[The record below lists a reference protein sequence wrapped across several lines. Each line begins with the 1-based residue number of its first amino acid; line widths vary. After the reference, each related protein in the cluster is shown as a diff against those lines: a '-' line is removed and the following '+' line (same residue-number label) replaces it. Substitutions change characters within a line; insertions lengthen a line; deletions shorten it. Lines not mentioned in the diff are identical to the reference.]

1 MTLLPNGSSSRDQ
14 LVPYDESELLIDNA
28 PHSYPGQSTAAEA
41 VGARPNLGTLLRRYW
56 LLAVAFLILGAAG
69 GFASVVLSSPMY
81 RARLLLEVQN
91 GGIVFTRNGLSTE
104 SSENNDV
111 TIQTQISIL
120 RSGTFLQRGSDRM
133 TQDPVPPAPP
143 GRDIFSRLGHRV
155 RPGTQDPVEN
165 ARRGLNLAM
174 ATFDA
179 REMNR
184 TRLIELSCESSN
196 PDIAA
201 QFLNAMGQEY
211 MDYSMRSRMQTSQRT
226 NEWLAQSI
234 EETKTKMQEA
244 DERVRD
250 FSLAS
255 GNIFAGQDA
264 PLEDTK
270 LSSLKSDLAR
280 SQADAIAKRTRYE
293 LTLKYPPEALGE
305 VLDDAGLRAY
315 QQKINALKETRA
327 ALEVRF
333 TSKHQKVRELD
344 AQLSSV
350 EKDYENEIH
359 SIVSRIKQDYEAT
372 NQQQQLLTQAYN
384 TQSQRVGAQLG
395 KVSQYNALKRDSDT
409 MHSVYQALLM
419 QQSETGLN
427 ASVPGNPIQIVES
440 ATPPAFPYEPKPFVN
455 ISLGCLISLALA
467 GGFVYLKER
476 MDRSIRAPGASR
488 RLLNVPELGV
498 IPNLAKEYALNGR
511 TIGGSN
517 RLALS
522 DGNNEATAALLG
534 WQSGPSFVTES
545 FRGTLTSILR
555 NQTNGRLRK
564 TILVTSPGPSEG
576 KTTVVQNL
584 GIALAETGRRVLL
597 VDADFRRPH
606 LHRKFGL
613 PNEWGIADLLSEQTE
628 LSHYKRD
635 QFGVPTAFP
644 GLSLLPNGSELENVS
659 RALYLPRL
667 EEIFQML
674 AKHYDMVLVDVPPIL
689 HVADT
694 RIVAPLTDALILVLR
709 SGVTDR
715 ASAME
720 AYRRIQDDGLS
731 LLGTVLTDYDNSSDR
746 KKQYY
751 YDYGDPGR
759 A

>member
-1 MTLLPNGSSSRDQ
+1 MALLNGSSGGDQ
-14 LVPYDESELLIDNA
+14 LVPYDESELLIEHA
-28 PHSYPGQSTAAEA
+28 PHSYPGQSTAAAEA
-41 VGARPNLGTLLRRYW
+41 GGARLNLGLLLRKYW

-69 GFASVVLSSPMY
+69 GFASVVLTSPTY

-91 GGIVFTRNGLSTE
+91 SVVLTRNGLSAE
-104 SSENNDV
+104 SSDSSDI

-133 TQDPVPPAPP
+133 TQDAVLPAPP
-143 GRDIFSRLGHRV
+143 GRDIFSRLRQ
-155 RPGTQDPVEN
+155 RIRAGTQDPVEN
-165 ARRGLNLAM
+165 ARRGLSVAL
-174 ATFDA
+174 ATFEA
-179 REMNR
+179 REMTR
-184 TRLIELSCESSN
+184 TRLIELSCESSS

-211 MDYSMRSRMQTSQRT
+211 MDYTARSKMQTAQRT

-264 PLEDTK
+264 TLEDTK

-305 VLDDAGLRAY
+305 VLDDGTLRGY

-333 TSKHQKVRELD
+333 TAKHQKVRELD
-344 AQLSSV
+344 AQLASV
-350 EKDYENEIH
+350 ERDYQNEIH
-359 SIVSRIKQDYEAT
+359 SIVSRIKQDYEAA
-372 NQQQQLLTQAYN
+372 NQQQQLLNQAYN

-409 MHSVYQALLM
+409 LHSVYQSLLM
-419 QQSETGLN
+419 QQSEAGLN
-427 ASVPGNPIQIVES
+427 ASVPGNSIQIVES
-440 ATPPAFPYEPKPFVN
+440 ATPPAFPYKPQPGTN
-455 ISLGCLISLALA
+455 ILFGCLIGLALA
-467 GGFVYLKER
+467 GGFVFLRER
-476 MDRSIRAPGASR
+476 MDQSIRTPGASR

-498 IPNLAKEYALNGR
+498 IPNLVNGYTVNGQGTAGR
-511 TIGGSN
+511 SN

-522 DGNNEATAALLG
+522 DGNNEVATALLG
-534 WQSGPSFVTES
+534 WQSRPSFVTES

-555 NQTNGRLRK
+555 NQTNGRPRK
-564 TILVTSPGPSEG
+564 TILITSPGPSEG

-606 LHRKFGL
+606 LHCKFGL
-613 PNEWGIADLLSEQTE
+613 PNEWGIANLLSEQTE
-628 LSHYKRD
+628 LSHYKTD
-635 QFGVPTAFP
+635 QLGVPTAFP
-644 GLSLLPNGSELENVS
+644 GLSLLANGLELENVS
-659 RALYLPRL
+659 RALYSPRL
-667 EEIFQML
+667 REVFQIL
-674 AKHYDMVLVDVPPIL
+674 TKHYDMVLVDVPPIL

-720 AYRRIQDDGLS
+720 AYQRIQEDGLP
-731 LLGTVLTDYDNSSDR
+731 LLGTVLTDCDLSSDR

-751 YDYGDPGR
+751 YDYGDPRR